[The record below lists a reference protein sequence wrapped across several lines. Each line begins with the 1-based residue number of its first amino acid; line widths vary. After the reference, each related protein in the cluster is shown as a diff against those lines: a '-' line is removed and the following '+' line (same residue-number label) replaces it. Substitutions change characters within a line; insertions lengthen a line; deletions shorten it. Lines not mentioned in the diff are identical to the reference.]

1 MVSFAF
7 VSVAASIVALVS
19 GAVVSRSRATIE
31 QLFQIEC
38 QHADCDDPILKQMY
52 PAVPHLAKRQQS
64 SGPDVNNPGPGWM
77 NKTAQSPDGMISFDI
92 SCDLNKTDAS
102 TCNKVEA
109 ALKSVAERVTIA
121 IKFVEPIKVQALF
134 YDLCIDS
141 INKSRCDNLLGS
153 ASPASLLKLTGVSV
167 PQAMYPS
174 ALGRQMQPL
183 NTPQAKLVP
192 YDIRMRLNSYNTKW
206 YFKED
211 GDQIDDKA
219 YDFEYV
225 VLHELTHG
233 LGFYSLIA
241 MRLQSDITQSM
252 EISGNNPGSSSNTHL
267 QSIFDH
273 YLAYIEG
280 GNAQT
285 LRGQVANVSQWTS
298 FDNAQV
304 NLVNSTNS
312 LQEIAKKPAQI
323 IFNYVPSSSIFDS
336 LDLPKRVLIDD
347 SVAVLYTPNIYEN
360 GASIAHLNLGLNI
373 DTQDFLMAPKV
384 MFGVRFHELLS
395 ERGLQSVTFGPKILR
410 IFSSMGYTLT
420 DAAKSFVVSNN
431 NSTTIAKQG

>member
-7 VSVAASIVALVS
+7 VSVVSSIVALVS
-19 GAVVSRSRATIE
+19 GAVVSRSKATIE

-38 QHADCDDPILKQMY
+38 QHADCDDPILKQTY

-64 SGPDVNNPGPGWM
+64 SGPDVNIPGPGWM
-77 NKTAQSPDGMISFDI
+77 NKTAQSPDGMIQFDI
-92 SCDLNKTDAS
+92 SCDLNQTDVS

-109 ALKSVAERVTIA
+109 ALKSVAERVTKA

-134 YDLCIDS
+134 HDLCIDS

-153 ASPASLLKLTGVSV
+153 ASPTSLLKLTGVSV

-211 GDQIDDKA
+211 GDKIDDKA
-219 YDFEYV
+219 YDIEYV

-252 EISGNNPGSSSNTHL
+252 EISGNDRGSSSNTHL

-285 LRGQVANVSQWTS
+285 LRGQMANVSQWTS

-312 LQEIAKKPAQI
+312 LQEFAKKPVQT
-323 IFNYVPSSSIFDS
+323 IFNYVSSSSIFDS
-336 LDLPKRVLIDD
+336 LDLPKRIMIDD

-360 GASIAHLNLGLNI
+360 GASIAHLDLSLNI

-384 MFGVRFHELLS
+384 MYGVRFDELLS

-420 DAAKSFVVSNN
+420 DAAKSFVVSSN